1 MEDSKFPSVVK
12 GQIGGGSIQTVNA
25 RDLHDFLESGQDFS
39 TWIKNRI
46 SQYGFVDGQDFVIE
60 AAPQNYGAGN
70 RGSRIE
76 YHLSLDMAK
85 ELSMVERNEKG
96 KVARQYFI
104 ECERRAKE
112 PLAIPT
118 TAEAFASAFQMI
130 AQAERTQAEHAKA
143 IASVEKRIEEVEMA
157 QTVLTRKPAGSESI
171 THIRRRIG
179 HLYGL
184 SANVIDEVM
193 RQMPYSPRPAA
204 MVKNDH
210 VDAEGTSYAVF
221 WQKDVSKTFERFV
234 SECEQVTPFMYTHP
248 FIEGRF
254 RFVGRRLAARAA

>member
-25 RDLHDFLESGQDFS
+25 RELHAFLEVATRFNDWITARIHDF
-39 TWIKNRI
+39 
-46 SQYGFVDGQDFVIE
+46 GFVENQDFVTFTE
-60 AAPQNYGAGN
+60 NPVKG
-70 RGSRIE
+70 RPSKE
-76 YHLSLDMAK
+76 YALSLDMAK

-96 KVARQYFI
+96 KQARQYFI

-157 QTVLTRKPAGSESI
+157 QTVLMRKPAGSESI

>member
-1 MEDSKFPSVVK
+1 MQDSKFPSVVK

-25 RDLHDFLESGQDFS
+25 RDLHSFLEVGKVFGA
-39 TWIKNRI
+39 WINDRI
-46 SQYGFVDGQDFVIE
+46 DQYGFVENQDFVVFSE
-60 AAPQNYGAGN
+60 TGKNPNGG
-70 RGSRIE
+70 RPSKE
-76 YHLSLDMAK
+76 YALSLDMAK

-130 AQAERTQAEHAKA
+130 AQAERTQAEHARA
-143 IASVEKRIEEVEMA
+143 IASVERRIEEVEMA
-157 QTVLTRKPAGSESI
+157 QTVLLRKPAGSESI